1 MRKRSADFCRRL
13 KCYGFSTHFEWIQA
27 MNSERYSRR
36 SRWQPSGGVGCPSA
50 WGPSACGGGRRS
62 VFHHAATLAA
72 LAIGVSVVVSLL
84 AAGVA
89 DAAETAKGRP
99 LPRFETVRQ
108 VVLRELVNPPARIPG
123 DIIARSEVK
132 PVFHQLRLMG
142 WPVLDEK
149 IILKQVPGDTD
160 FVVRQLRTPQGRS
173 FMRKVARYPQVYDR
187 LYRLA
192 SLPNGRQTVNRL
204 IRSKGGEQFL
214 AYLTKSRGG
223 KNMGKMLQATPRGAN
238 FNRPTGKIFT
248 VDALI
253 KRLKE
258 SYTAEQQ
265 RRGEMPADGQR

>member
-1 MRKRSADFCRRL
+1 
-13 KCYGFSTHFEWIQA
+13 
-27 MNSERYSRR
+27 
-36 SRWQPSGGVGCPSA
+36 
-50 WGPSACGGGRRS
+50 
-62 VFHHAATLAA
+62 
-72 LAIGVSVVVSLL
+72 
-84 AAGVA
+84 VA

-99 LPRFETVRQ
+99 LPKFETVRQ

-142 WPVLDEK
+142 WSVLDEK
-149 IILKQVPGDTD
+149 VILKHVPGDTD
-160 FVVRQLRTPQGRS
+160 FVLQKLRTLQGRS

-192 SLPNGRQTVNRL
+192 SLPHGRQTVDRL
-204 IRSKGGEQFL
+204 IRSKGGDQFL

-223 KNMGKMLQATPRGAN
+223 KNLGKMLQSAPRGAN

-248 VDALI
+248 ADALI
-253 KRLKE
+253 KRLKQ

-265 RRGEMPADGQR
+265 RRSGTPAR